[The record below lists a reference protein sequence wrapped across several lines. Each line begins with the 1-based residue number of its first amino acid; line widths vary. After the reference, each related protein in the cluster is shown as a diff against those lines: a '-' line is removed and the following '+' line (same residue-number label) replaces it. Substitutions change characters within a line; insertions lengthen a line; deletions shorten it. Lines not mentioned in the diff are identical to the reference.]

1 MTAGGTGPGGG
12 APGRGE
18 LARVREALAAA
29 RGKRRLDLIL
39 DAPDPG
45 ALVRALPAD
54 ELYFTIR
61 EIGLADAAELVRLA
75 SPSQFRTFVDLD
87 AWRGDRMEPGRA
99 LPWLRAG
106 RAGARGDEALE
117 QAWRRK
123 LAALDIELV
132 ELVLRSSLVIH
143 DLERDPDPG
152 IESDRFLR
160 TPEGK
165 FILEFPDEGVD
176 YLAVRGLVDDL
187 YAEDPMRA
195 ARLLEAVRWELP
207 GELEETALRW
217 RTGRL
222 HDLGYP
228 PREEALSWFARP
240 AARPQALPGAPGR
253 PPGFFLELR
262 PPGSLLARAAD
273 RLPEGEREALEIEL
287 VGAANATMV
296 ADAVD
301 PGDLDAVRL
310 AVASSRA
317 LVELGLERLAAGAGD
332 PAERAA
338 EILRSTPVKAVF
350 QQGFGRLLELRWR
363 AEKVLAA
370 GKGPLGPPLDELLQ
384 ALARRR
390 PLYFPG
396 VEAPREEWGS
406 PAAGAF
412 EARPFLSPADLARAL
427 EALAAAEERAGIPRP
442 ST

>member
-1 MTAGGTGPGGG
+1 MTAGDPGGG
-12 APGRGE
+12 GSGPAA
-18 LARVREALAAA
+18 LARTRAALAAA

-61 EIGLADAAELVRLA
+61 EVGLADAAELVRLA

-87 AWRGDRMEPGRA
+87 AWRGDRMDPARA

-106 RAGARGDEALE
+106 RAGAPGDEALE
-117 QAWRRK
+117 QAWRSK
-123 LAALDIELV
+123 LAALDMELL
-132 ELVLRSSLVIH
+132 ELILRSCLVIH
-143 DLERDPDPG
+143 DLEKDPDPE
-152 IESDRFLR
+152 IASDRYLR

-165 FILEFPDEGVD
+165 FILEFPGEGVD
-176 YLAVRGLVDDL
+176 YLAVRGLIDDL
-187 YAEDPMRA
+187 YAEDPLGA
-195 ARLLEAVRWELP
+195 ARLLESVRWEFP
-207 GELEETALRW
+207 GELEEIALRW

-240 AARPQALPGAPGR
+240 AARPQALPGPPAR

-273 RLPEGEREALEIEL
+273 RLPEGEREALELEL
-287 VGAANATMV
+287 VAAANATMV

-301 PGDLDAVRL
+301 PGDLEAVRR
-310 AVASSRA
+310 AVESSRA
-317 LVELGLERLAAGAGD
+317 MLELGLERLAAGAGD
-332 PAERAA
+332 AGERAA
-338 EILRSTPVKAVF
+338 EILRTTPVKAVF

-370 GKGPLGPPLDELLQ
+370 AEPLGPPLDEMLR

-396 VEAPREEWGS
+396 VEAPREDWGS
-406 PAAGAF
+406 PASGAF
-412 EARPFLSPADLARAL
+412 EARPFLSPADLARAA
-427 EALAAAEERAGIPRP
+427 EALALAEEKVGIRSP
-442 ST
+442 SP